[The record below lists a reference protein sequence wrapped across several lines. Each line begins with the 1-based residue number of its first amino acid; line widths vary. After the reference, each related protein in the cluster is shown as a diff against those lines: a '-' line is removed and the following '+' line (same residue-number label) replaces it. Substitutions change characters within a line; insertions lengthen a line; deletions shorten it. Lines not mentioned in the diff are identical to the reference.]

1 MREVREGEH
10 GKQLH
15 LSTLRNG
22 TDMKWCEC
30 KQYGNDDHPDGSTN
44 TFVSQ
49 TNKQNNQE
57 IKAPLGRFSLQIL
70 GKNNEFLVNT
80 QEDLPGLGARGQ
92 AVRRVHLGFTCV
104 EFVLSIIISL
114 KIMKIINFAP
124 HLWSFWWFSWYIVR
138 IRWCSA
144 KTWPFRW
151 LSRKLGQEAGCLDVF

>member
-22 TDMKWCEC
+22 TDMRWCEC

-104 EFVLSIIISL
+104 ESLVGGVEFVLSIIISL
-114 KIMKIINFAP
+114 KIIHIF
-124 HLWSFWWFSWYIVR
+124 
-138 IRWCSA
+138 
-144 KTWPFRW
+144 
-151 LSRKLGQEAGCLDVF
+151 GVFDDIL